1 MKRYD
6 VAIIG
11 AGPAGLAAAYI
22 IASASNHIEE
32 AMNRKIIIIDSG
44 HSDALKVMYNNVS
57 GLPFGIDGKEAL
69 DLAKNKIEEFHNI
82 KYVDGSVKH
91 ISEDKD
97 FVIEFRD
104 FDDKNK
110 EFVVSDTLV
119 LATGFRTWNIK
130 GLDVPLKEFE
140 RSENPTRVSIENEDY
155 KVRENLYV
163 CGLLSGVSS
172 QWDIVAG
179 SGSQVGVHIISK
191 WAGSWKVVH
200 DKKISD
206 LISNIEIKK

>member
-1 MKRYD
+1 MNKYD

-11 AGPAGLAAAYI
+11 GGPAGLSAAFI
-22 IASASNHIEE
+22 IASASKHLEE
-32 AMNRKIIIIDSG
+32 AMNRNIIIIDAG
-44 HSDALKVMYNNVS
+44 HSDALKAKFHNVS
-57 GLPFGIDGKEAL
+57 GLPFGIEGKEAL
-69 DLAKNKIEEFHNI
+69 ELTKSKLENFPNI
-82 KYVDGSVKH
+82 KFVEGNVKH

-97 FVIEFRD
+97 YVIEYRD
-104 FDDKNK
+104 FEDKNK
-110 EFVVSDTLV
+110 EFVVSDNLV
-119 LATGFRTWNIK
+119 LATGFRRWNIK

-140 RSENPTRVSIENEDY
+140 RSENPTRVSIENTDFI
-155 KVRENLYV
+155 VRDNLYV

-200 DKKISD
+200 DK
-206 LISNIEIKK
+206 NEV